1 MNAKLKIFIIGFI
14 IIVVAYF
21 LIRKRQMVETFKSKT
36 RSGKECIPW
45 KSAVQYMNYGDS
57 ESVKIL
63 KKM

>member
-36 RSGKECIPW
+36 RSGKECIP
-45 KSAVQYMNYGDS
+45 
-57 ESVKIL
+57 
-63 KKM
+63 